1 VEYDGP
7 WLQLLLVMTFHRA
20 REKGSGDI
28 SPLDRDGSSVAI
40 DPIFFYFLEI
50 FQFIISTNIYV
61 FTTGLISIMDV

>member
-1 VEYDGP
+1 MIE
-7 WLQLLLVMTFHRA
+7 A
-20 REKGSGDI
+20 REKGFGDI
-28 SPLDRDGSSVAI
+28 SPLDRDESSVAI